1 MATLTYSQIRV
12 SPGSTIHYITNKDK
26 MISFKVHDVTNVL
39 SYMGEEESCE
49 RVYSFSRLC
58 SSNPDLAAKQ
68 MELYRARYCEGRN
81 CTPKERELLGLHFF
95 FSYTEEDDPSEA
107 VMNHI
112 TKKLCDHPLFRGHA
126 ILGAN
131 HFDKHCKHTHFYVC
145 NFSAEGAPKKLCMRY
160 EDFTDLRKYANRLCV
175 EQGLSIIDLPA
186 LRHNDPEYSAWV
198 DSIIAGGRITV
209 HPEREEHRG
218 TTHRKAT
225 TKQIYFKQMKEKE
238 ESALEEEKS
247 LTQAQLRMKRARET
261 YCWNFEN
268 DPEKPGYLRTSPNG
282 RGKQYHVVR
291 LYDEKGRKRTLLELT
306 CMLIIAIYRY
316 EKAKNEPSQAP
327 YRRPSRDARD
337 DKLQRMVDAM
347 RVAREL
353 NIRGAEEIAA
363 SITDTGKQMNA
374 LKREKSRHENSIR
387 RHEQLLSAWDTY
399 RNSVPDEDPEAFR
412 QAYALLAQN
421 RILTEEAAEEL
432 RQRYRF
438 ELQKIID
445 YDKRLPELN
454 RRYRNLKYLQQMTAA
469 PDWTVEQ
476 IKREFSTKKPQSLD
490 DQIRAAQMQ
499 KSAPE
504 DVRKAEPH
512 RQ

>member
-68 MELYRARYCEGRN
+68 MELYRVRYCESRN

-95 FSYTEEDDPSEA
+95 LSYTEEEDPSEA

-145 NFSAEGAPKKLCMRY
+145 NYSAEGAPKKLCMRY
-160 EDFTDLRKYANRLCV
+160 EDFADLRKYANRLCV

-186 LRHNDPEYSAWV
+186 LRHNDPEYSAWI
-198 DSIIAGGRITV
+198 DGIIAGGRITV
-209 HPEREEHRG
+209 HPEREDHRG
-218 TTHRKAT
+218 TKHRKAT

-238 ESALEEEKS
+238 EAALEEEKS
-247 LTQAQLRMKRARET
+247 LTQAQLRMKKARET

-291 LYDEKGRKRTLLELT
+291 LYDENARKRTLLELT

-316 EKAKNEPSQAP
+316 EKAKNDPPQVP
-327 YRRPSRDARD
+327 YRRPTRNAHD
-337 DKLQRMVDAM
+337 DKIQRMVDAM

-363 SITDTGKQMNA
+363 SIAVAGKQMNA
-374 LKREKSRHENSIR
+374 LKREKTGTKTASGGSRNCCLPGIHTAIQSPTR
-387 RHEQLLSAWDTY
+387 TRKSFGRPMPYWH
-399 RNSVPDEDPEAFR
+399 
-412 QAYALLAQN
+412 
-421 RILTEEAAEEL
+421 RI
-432 RQRYRF
+432 
-438 ELQKIID
+438 
-445 YDKRLPELN
+445 
-454 RRYRNLKYLQQMTAA
+454 
-469 PDWTVEQ
+469 V
-476 IKREFSTKKPQSLD
+476 S
-490 DQIRAAQMQ
+490 
-499 KSAPE
+499 
-504 DVRKAEPH
+504 
-512 RQ
+512 